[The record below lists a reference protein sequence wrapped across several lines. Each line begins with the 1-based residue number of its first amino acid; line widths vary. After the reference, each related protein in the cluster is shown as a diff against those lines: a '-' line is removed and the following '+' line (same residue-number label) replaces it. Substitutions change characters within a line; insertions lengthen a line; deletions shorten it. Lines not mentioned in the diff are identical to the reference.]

1 MLVLPHAYRLV
12 NVIIIYVL
20 NKKLLIIIRR
30 GVNFLKLNV
39 KSIFNAE
46 KNGNIIKRKSR
57 VNCATFA
64 SCVYFTAL

>member
-46 KNGNIIKRKSR
+46 KNGNIIKRKS
-57 VNCATFA
+57 
-64 SCVYFTAL
+64 